1 MQLFIQLL
9 IAGIVIG
16 CAYGLIGLGYSLIY
30 KASGLMNFAQGD
42 ILTWGAFVGVT
53 YFRILKIPFLPSL
66 LLTVI
71 TIFFIGVLFQ
81 RLIIRNMISRHAPIF
96 LILLATISMSMIL
109 RNGAQFIWGYNP
121 LMFPALI
128 ESVPAIKVLGIQFQ
142 TEAVICI
149 GVAVLT
155 MILLWLFISRTK
167 FGTAVRAVA
176 LNPMAAEACG
186 INVNVN
192 VSITW
197 GIAAAIAGLAG
208 MLLGPI
214 YGVYTSLGTSFG
226 RKGFAGAILGGYGN
240 MIGAVLGGL
249 IIGVAES
256 FISGYVSSNYKNL
269 FIYGFLLLTLFVKPT
284 GILNERTLQE

>member
-9 IAGIVIG
+9 VSGIVIG
-16 CAYGLIGLGYSLIY
+16 CVYGLIGLGYSLIY

-53 YFRILKIPFLPSL
+53 YFRILKIPFIPSL
-66 LLTVI
+66 FLTVF
-71 TIFFIGVLFQ
+71 TIFCIGMLFQ
-81 RLIIRNMISRHAPIF
+81 RVIIRNMVNRHAPLF
-96 LILLATISMSMIL
+96 LILLATIAMSMIF

-121 LMFPALI
+121 LMFPTLI
-128 ESVPAIKVLGIQFQ
+128 KSVPVVKILGIQFQ
-142 TEAVICI
+142 TEAVVCI
-149 GVAVLT
+149 GIAVIT
-155 MILLWLFISRTK
+155 MILLRIFISKTK
-167 FGTAVRAVA
+167 FGTAMRAVA

-186 INVNVN
+186 INVTLN

-197 GIAAAIAGLAG
+197 GISAAIAGLAG

-249 IIGVAES
+249 ILGIAES
-256 FISGYVSSNYKNL
+256 FISGYVSSTYKNL
-269 FIYGFLLLTLFVKPT
+269 FVYGLLLLTLFVKPT
-284 GILNERTLQE
+284 GLLNERTLQE